1 MKSGSDPLNPTWGAV
16 SSKAKTL
23 NPKPVNQEDR
33 KFDKLIKVM
42 QL

>member
-1 MKSGSDPLNPTWGAV
+1 MKSGSDPLNPTWGTV
-16 SSKAKTL
+16 SSKAQTL
-23 NPKPVNQEDR
+23 NPKPLKQESK